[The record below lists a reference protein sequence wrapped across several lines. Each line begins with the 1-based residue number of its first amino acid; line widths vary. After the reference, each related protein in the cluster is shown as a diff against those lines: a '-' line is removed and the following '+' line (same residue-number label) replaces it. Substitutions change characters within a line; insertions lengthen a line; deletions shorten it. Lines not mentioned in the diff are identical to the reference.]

1 MADSISFKRPLLYLL
16 VVSVVLGAIWGIGIV
31 LLNTWGN
38 TLGWYEFRI
47 IFTAV
52 IIAIASLCGLAC
64 DLSKLPV
71 APNLLPKSGLCLT
84 AMSAVLLLVGLWSGL
99 DVEIYWKTTVCF
111 LIVGFATVHVCL
123 LSIAKLVARFRWV
136 YIIGSQII
144 FGLASL
150 LCGIVIFE
158 INSEEILR
166 TVVAISILV
175 AAITLVIPVLH
186 RLGKI
191 SSTKEELL
199 MPIEARNIS
208 VIDEQ
213 ISQLERRIST
223 LKHFRAQIIDVDTT
237 KEP

>member
-16 VVSVVLGAIWGIGIV
+16 VVSVVLGAILGIGIV
-31 LLNTWGN
+31 LLNTWG
-38 TLGWYEFRI
+38 WYEIRV
-47 IFTAV
+47 IFTTV
-52 IIAIASLCGLAC
+52 IIAVASLCGLAC

-71 APNLLPKSGLCLT
+71 GPNLLPKSGLCLT
-84 AMSAVLLLVGLWSGL
+84 AISAALLLVGLWGDL
-99 DVEIYWKTTVCF
+99 DVEIYWKTAVCF

-136 YIIGSQII
+136 YIIGSQVI

-158 INSEEILR
+158 IDSEEIFR
-166 TVVAISILV
+166 TVAAISILV
-175 AAITLVIPVLH
+175 AAITLIIPVLH

-199 MPIEARNIS
+199 MPIEARNIA